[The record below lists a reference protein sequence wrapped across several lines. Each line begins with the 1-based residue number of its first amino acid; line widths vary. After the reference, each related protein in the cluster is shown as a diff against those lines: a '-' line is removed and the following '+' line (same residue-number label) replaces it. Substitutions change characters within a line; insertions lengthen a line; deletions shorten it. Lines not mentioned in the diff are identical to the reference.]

1 MPISQVSESDEL
13 KRRLLFVPCKSMKQ
27 LHDWIELYLGLDIP
41 DCIVDPDS
49 NSSPMHLIWEV
60 YETGMKKGKMP
71 FSRILAYA
79 SRDSFK
85 TLGASILEVL
95 SIVHMQRSVA
105 HMAAIEPQAQKAVQY
120 VKDFLNRPYLREFV
134 VADNKRNIEI
144 RRYYNKTTGVS
155 ITPKAWL
162 ALEAESQRNQ
172 YQEIKNYLQVVICT
186 PRGANSAH
194 VPFFVVD
201 EVDLAEPKAYEE
213 AKMIPAPYQGRQP
226 ITLLTSTRK
235 ISYGLVQKEIDK
247 QLDRRTGRRV
257 LQVRH
262 WNIMDVTEPCPAERH
277 RPDLPKIP
285 IYFSNKSLQSL
296 REPDYDLLP
305 DDDKRGYTKKEGY
318 EGCMSSCT
326 LFAVCQ
332 GRLAT
337 EQKSKSSLL
346 KPIDHVIQLFSD
358 VSVNTAQAQLMC
370 WKPSTE
376 GLIYPNFDRA
386 THMLRAFEIAEKI
399 TGEAHPETFGK
410 ADLINLMKSRDI
422 TFHSGMD
429 FGFTHNFAVVTA
441 GVDGGNVYVLDVIA
455 VPGIE
460 LMQKIE
466 LCKQKILPFDVSI
479 YADEAYPSDIKTFS
493 KAGFRIRGVKKDKGS
508 VVGGIEIVRSKLMPA
523 RGKPQLY
530 LLAGDEGCEIL
541 AQRMSQYHWKQ
552 DTGGN
557 MLDIPNEK
565 DDDECDA
572 IRYLCMSLFAP
583 KGKFMNPALAK
594 DEQQQSGA
602 QQAQYTAQNWMKK
615 QIQEHIG
622 ESGEIDG
629 TDPTTPSGKRGGFSW
644 SFG

>member
-1 MPISQVSESDEL
+1 MPNPVPSEDDL
-13 KRRLLFVPCKSMKQ
+13 KRKLLFVPCTSREQ
-27 LHDWIELYLGLDIP
+27 LHRWIQIYLGLDMP

-49 NSSPMHLIWEV
+49 NSSPMHVIWEV
-60 YETGMKKGKMP
+60 YEAGMKTGKMP

-95 SIVHMQRSVA
+95 AIVHMRRSVA

-134 VADNKRNIEI
+134 TQDNKRNIEI
-144 RRYYNKTTGVS
+144 RRYSDKVS
-155 ITPKAWL
+155 GFALTPKQWE
-162 ALEAESQRNQ
+162 ALPSEGQRNQ
-172 YQEIKNYLQVVICT
+172 YDEIKNYLQVVICT

-213 AKMIPAPYQGRQP
+213 AKLIPAPYQGRHP

-257 LQVRH
+257 LEVRH
-262 WNIMDVTEPCPAERH
+262 WNIVDVTEACPAERH
-277 RPDLPKIP
+277 QPEKPKLP
-285 IYFSNKSLQSL
+285 IYYSLKTLQAM
-296 REPDYDLLP
+296 READYDLLS
-305 DDDKRGYTKKEGY
+305 DEEQRTFQVKEGY
-318 EGCMSSCT
+318 EGCLSNCT
-326 LFAVCQ
+326 LFAICQ

-346 KPIDHVIQLFSD
+346 KPIDHVIQQFFD
-358 VSVNTAQAQLMC
+358 VSINTAQAQLMC

-376 GLIYPNFDRA
+376 GLIYPNFDRG
-386 THMLRAFEIAEKI
+386 THMMRPFEIATKI
-399 TGEAHPETFGK
+399 TGEKYPESFSK
-410 ADLINLMKSRDI
+410 ADLIMLMKSRDI

-441 GVDGGNVYVLDVIA
+441 AVDGGNVYIIDVIA

-466 LCKQKILPFDVSI
+466 LCKQKLSIYDVSI
-479 YADEAYPSDIKTFS
+479 YADEAYPSDIKSFS
-493 KAGFRIRGVKKDKGS
+493 KAGFRIRGVKKDRGS

-523 RGKPQLY
+523 RGKAQLY
-530 LLAGDEGCEIL
+530 LLAGDEGTEIL
-541 AQRMSQYHWKQ
+541 AQRMGQYHWKQ
-552 DTGGN
+552 DAGGN
-557 MLDIPNEK
+557 MTDIPDEK
-565 DDDECDA
+565 EDDECDA
-572 IRYLCMSLFAP
+572 IRYLCMSLFSP
-583 KGKFMNPALAK
+583 KGKFMNPALTK
-594 DEQQQSGA
+594 EEQPQSNA
-602 QQAQYTAQNWMKK
+602 LQSQYTQNNWMRK

-622 ESGEIDG
+622 EEAPAE
-629 TDPTTPSGKRGGFSW
+629 TDSSSLPVGKRGGFSW

>member
-1 MPISQVSESDEL
+1 MANPPPSEDEL
-13 KRRLLFVPCKSMKQ
+13 KRRALFVPCASKEQ
-27 LHDWIELYLGLDIP
+27 LHRWIELYFGLDIP
-41 DCIVDPDS
+41 DCTVDPES
-49 NSSPMHLIWEV
+49 NSNPMELIWEV
-60 YETGMKKGKMP
+60 YSAGMKRGKMP
-71 FSRILAYA
+71 FSRILAFA

-144 RRYYNKTTGVS
+144 RRYYDASTGIS
-155 ITPKAWL
+155 ITPKAWY
-162 ALEAESQRNQ
+162 ALTTEAERNQ
-172 YQEIKNYLQVVICT
+172 YEEIKNYLQVVICT

-213 AKMIPAPYQGRQP
+213 AKMIPAPYKGRQP

-235 ISYGLVQKEIDK
+235 ISYGLVQKEIDR

-257 LQVRH
+257 LEVRH
-262 WNIMDVTEPCPAERH
+262 WNILDVTEPCPIERH
-277 RPDLPKIP
+277 QPEKPKLP
-285 IYFSNKSLQSL
+285 IYYSLKTLQAM
-296 REPDYDLLP
+296 READYDLLGEEER
-305 DDDKRGYTKKEGY
+305 KSFQVKEGY
-318 EGCMSSCT
+318 EGCLTSCT
-326 LFAVCQ
+326 LFSVCQ

-337 EQKSKSSLL
+337 EQKSRSSLL

-358 VSVNTAQAQLMC
+358 VSINTAQAQLMC

-386 THMLRAFEIAEKI
+386 THMKRPFELAEKI
-399 TGEAHPETFGK
+399 TGEKFPETFSK
-410 ADLINLMKSRDI
+410 ADLITLMKSRDI

-441 GVDGGNVYVLDVIA
+441 ALDGGNVYVIDVIA
-455 VPGIE
+455 IPGIE

-466 LCKQKILPFDVSI
+466 LCKQRIMHFDVSI
-479 YADEAYPSDIKTFS
+479 YADEAYPSDIKSFS
-493 KAGFRIRGVKKDKGS
+493 KAGFKIRGVKKDKGS

-530 LLAGDEGCEIL
+530 ILAGDEGCDIL
-541 AQRMSQYHWKQ
+541 AQRMAQYHWKQ
-552 DTGGN
+552 DAGGN
-557 MLDIPNEK
+557 MTDIPDEK
-565 DDDECDA
+565 EDDECDA

-583 KGKFMNPALAK
+583 KGKFLNPALTK
-594 DEQQQSGA
+594 EEQPKSGQQQG
-602 QQAQYTAQNWMKK
+602 QYTSENWMRK
-615 QIQEHIG
+615 QIQESIG
-622 ESGEIDG
+622 ESGGDG
-629 TDPTTPSGKRGGFSW
+629 PDEPTLPGGKRGGFSW